1 VTPDNKEIE
10 MNKDQLF
17 DLLERA
23 GWTLLQALA
32 GFLVGY
38 KTENIYLGL
47 ITAAVGSILKGIV
60 AQQFGNGTAATL
72 PATVEPVYTGDA
84 DLEWD
89 VVGDED
95 IDAIDA
101 IVDLG
106 KDPGA

>member
-1 VTPDNKEIE
+1 MTPENKEIE

-32 GFLVGY
+32 GFLVAY
-38 KTENIYLGL
+38 QTENIYLGL

-72 PATVEPVYTGDA
+72 PAKVEPVYTGDA
-84 DLEWD
+84 DMEWD
-89 VVGDED
+89 VADDLDVEV
-95 IDAIDA
+95 IEAIEQE
-101 IVDLG
+101 
-106 KDPGA
+106 PGA